1 MQDIVKRLAKK
12 FIKNGFELWE
22 VGGHVRDSLI
32 GRESHDHDLTTNA
45 GPQDIKRLL
54 GGLGSIYTVGEKYGT
69 IGLHNNGVLV
79 EITTFRT
86 EAYQSISRKPTV
98 VFGTSLAEDV
108 ARRDFT
114 INAIARNPLTGEIV
128 DHFKGKEDITQRV
141 IRCVGNDDD
150 RFDEDPLRM
159 LRAIRFACQ
168 LNFTL
173 RVNITKPER
182 IAIVSKERIRDELQK
197 IMLSTRASFGIE
209 KMCSMGLMPYI
220 MPEFEALKHIEQGK
234 NHMKDAYAHSLLVL
248 RKGSKIDHADDD
260 LVFRFACMLHDIGKP
275 DTKTEDETGVHFYGH
290 DNVGAR
296 KAKKLLQRLRVEK
309 EVTNRICRLIKY
321 HMTPIVLQ
329 REIVR
334 GKIKRRII
342 MRLVRKVGERDIG
355 LLLDLVKCDIRSSK
369 NPRYKF
375 VTILNRMVNECLKE
389 HPDLITSPINGLE
402 IMEEFGLKPSTDVGS
417 IKSYL
422 TELVV
427 DGKLGQDDR
436 EAAFAFAREYIKN
449 QALVAV

>member
-1 MQDIVKRLAKK
+1 MQNIVKEIAIKFAK
-12 FIKNGFELWE
+12 NNLELWE

-45 GPQDIKRLL
+45 NPQEIKKLL
-54 GGLGSIYTVGEKYGT
+54 DEFGSVYTVGEQFGT
-69 IGLHNNGVLV
+69 IGLRANGLTIEV
-79 EITTFRT
+79 TTFRKEVYHNT
-86 EAYQSISRKPTV
+86 SRKPTV
-98 VFGTSLAEDV
+98 VFGTSLKEDV

-114 INAIARNPLTGEIV
+114 INAIARNPLTGEVV
-128 DHFKGKEDITQRV
+128 DHFKGREDIAQKV
-141 IRCVGNDDD
+141 IRCVGKDED

-182 IAIVSKERIRDELQK
+182 IATVSKERIRDEVLK
-197 IMLSTRASFGIE
+197 ILLTPKASFGIE
-209 KMCSMGLMPYI
+209 KMCSTGLMQYI
-220 MPEFEALKHIEQGK
+220 IPEFIALKHIEQGK
-234 NHMKDAYAHSLLVL
+234 NHIKDAYAHSLLVL

-275 DTKTEDETGVHFYGH
+275 DTKTEDDTGVHFYSH

-296 KAKKLLQRLRVEK
+296 KAKKLLQRLKVEK
-309 EVTNRICRLIKY
+309 EVTIRICRLIKY
-321 HMTPIVLQ
+321 HMTPIMLQ

-334 GKIKRRII
+334 GKLKRRTI

-375 VTILNRMVNECLKE
+375 MTILTRMVNECLEE

-402 IMEEFGLKPSTDVGS
+402 IMEEFDMKPSTDVGS
-417 IKSYL
+417 IKRYL

-436 EAAFAFAREYIKN
+436 EAAFAYAREYIKK
-449 QALVAV
+449 QVLITV